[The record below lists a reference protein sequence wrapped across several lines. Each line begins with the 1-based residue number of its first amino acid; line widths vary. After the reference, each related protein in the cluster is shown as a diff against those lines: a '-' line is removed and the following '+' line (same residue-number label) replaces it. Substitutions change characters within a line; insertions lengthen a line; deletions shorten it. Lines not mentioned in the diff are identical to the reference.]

1 MGNPTVFCVPAKIA
15 VVALRSAFLETA
27 DTPTIDIFIAEDH
40 EITRVGLKLT
50 LEHIPGFRVVG
61 EAEDGKG
68 TVKKVVELRPH
79 VVLMDIGLPL
89 MDGID
94 ATCRIKEEAP
104 GTRVIMLTSHDNDRD
119 IFAALGAGADGYCLK
134 EVSGSQLVM
143 AIRAVAD
150 GVAWLDPGVAS
161 RVLRTLATLTPPAQA
176 ANGEATAAKPAAGS
190 SPLSQRELDVLRLVV
205 DGLSNQEI
213 ADRLILSVETV
224 KTHMRHIMEKLA
236 VSDRT
241 QAAVKAMREGLV

>member
-1 MGNPTVFCVPAKIA
+1 M
-15 VVALRSAFLETA
+15 ETA
-27 DTPTIDIFIAEDH
+27 DSPTINIFIAEDH

-61 EAEDGKG
+61 EAEDGRC
-68 TVKKVVELRPH
+68 TVQKVGELKPH

-94 ATCRIKEEAP
+94 ATCKIKEEVP

-134 EVSGSQLVM
+134 EVSGNQLVM

-161 RVLRTLATLTPPAQA
+161 RVLRACATVSPSSPQSDSGATKPTPNA
-176 ANGEATAAKPAAGS
+176 

-205 DGLSNQEI
+205 EGLSNQEI

>member
-1 MGNPTVFCVPAKIA
+1 MNA
-15 VVALRSAFLETA
+15 V
-27 DTPTIDIFIAEDH
+27 DQDTIDILIAEDH

-61 EAEDGKG
+61 EAEDG
-68 TVKKVVELRPH
+68 TSAVAKVAELKPH

-89 MDGID
+89 LDGID
-94 ATCRIKEEAP
+94 ATCKIKEKTP
-104 GTRVIMLTSHDNDRD
+104 DTRVIMLTSHDNDRD

-134 EVSGSQLVM
+134 EVSGTQLAM

-150 GVAWLDPGVAS
+150 GAAWLDPGVAS
-161 RVLRTLATLTPPAQA
+161 RVLRACATVQPTSTGSP
-176 ANGEATAAKPAAGS
+176 EGS
-190 SPLSQRELDVLRLVV
+190 SKPSNTSQLSLRELDVLRLVV
-205 DGLSNQEI
+205 DGMSNQEI
-213 ADRLILSVETV
+213 ADKLILSVETV

-241 QAAVKAMREGLV
+241 QAAVKAMREGIV

>member
-1 MGNPTVFCVPAKIA
+1 M
-15 VVALRSAFLETA
+15 ETA

-50 LEHIPGFRVVG
+50 LEHIAGFRVVG

-68 TVKKVVELRPH
+68 AVKKVVELKPH

-94 ATCRIKEEAP
+94 ATCRIKAEAP

-134 EVSGSQLVM
+134 EVSGAQLVM

-161 RVLRTLATLTPPAQA
+161 RVLRACATVAPAGHA
-176 ANGEATAAKPAAGS
+176 EDGAAKPAPS
-190 SPLSQRELDVLRLVV
+190 PSPLSQRELDVLRLVV

>member
-1 MGNPTVFCVPAKIA
+1 M
-15 VVALRSAFLETA
+15 
-27 DTPTIDIFIAEDH
+27 
-40 EITRVGLKLT
+40 
-50 LEHIPGFRVVG
+50 VG
-61 EAEDGKG
+61 EAEDGKDA
-68 TVKKVVELRPH
+68 VKQVAELKPH
-79 VVLMDIGLPL
+79 VVLMDIGMPF

-94 ATCRIKEEAP
+94 ATGRIKEAVP
-104 GTRVIMLTSHDNDRD
+104 ATRIIMLTLRDNERD

-134 EVSGSQLVM
+134 EVSGTQLAM

-161 RVLRTLATLTPPAQA
+161 RVLRACATVSPTSDDPSVKIVPAIS
-176 ANGEATAAKPAAGS
+176 T
-190 SPLSQRELDVLRLVV
+190 LSQRELDVLRLVV
-205 DGLSNQEI
+205 EGLSNQEI
-213 ADRLILSVETV
+213 ADKLILSVETV